1 LSFILASIYY
11 DDIDFDYNCPDCVA
25 DLFGPIMAPYA
36 ALQQQTDDYRRRLE
50 HIAYRRYIAMKSHLF
65 NSFEKDFK
73 RKWKRTFRV
82 CILF

>member
-1 LSFILASIYY
+1 
-11 DDIDFDYNCPDCVA
+11 
-25 DLFGPIMAPYA
+25 MAPYA